1 MDVGVPSECVGHTSC
16 RIVAA
21 GLLGETKLNVARTQ
35 DDFPVPRGRPA
46 PFSLLTN
53 RRIQR
58 MKAKRDSAPL
68 KDLEG
73 LGQLAARLAE
83 HGVRKVMVE
92 E

>member
-1 MDVGVPSECVGHTSC
+1 MSACPASVWATSC

-21 GLLGETKLNVARTQ
+21 VLLGETKLNVKHTQ
-35 DDFPVPRGRPA
+35 EDLQVPRGRPA

-53 RRIQR
+53 GRIQR

-68 KDLEG
+68 KDLKG
-73 LGQLAARLAE
+73 LGQLAAGLAE